1 MISAMFSALIIA
13 IIILSLV
20 FCKNNKTETE
30 TDQPATSFENPIY
43 SKNGD
48 NDHLYQDTLP
58 SPSFNTDRIEDD
70 YLEIDDN

>member
-1 MISAMFSALIIA
+1 MISAMFSFILIV

-30 TDQPATSFENPIY
+30 TEKPTTSFENPVY
-43 SKNGD
+43 SKNGV

-58 SPSFNTDRIEDD
+58 SPSFNTDIIEDD
-70 YLEIDDN
+70 YLEIDDK